1 MSETYSPMPSR
12 RRGRPQV
19 LAWSLCAIGTL
30 VFIGAAVVELTL
42 NDATQSESQWGT
54 KAGGFLWLFT
64 FQAFLVVGALI
75 ASRRPENPIGW
86 ISMSAGLVANLTA
99 IADTYS
105 VYALVTDPGSLP
117 AGEIAAWVSEWSWAV
132 MIGLVG
138 VFFVLLF
145 PDGRLPSR
153 RWWWVAALGV
163 VGIVLGGAGMALR
176 PGPLSESPHVP
187 SNPFGVEGME
197 FVIGLLEG
205 ALVLLPISILLAA
218 TSLVLRFRRSSG
230 VERLQL
236 KWLAFA
242 VTVVAIWF
250 LGIFLLPI
258 DGRAGALA
266 EDVSLVLWAG
276 LPISAGF
283 AILKYRLYDI
293 DRIIN
298 KTIVYGAVTAILVSG
313 YAGVVL
319 LIQALLPVSDRSPVA
334 VAVSTLAMAALFGP
348 LRRRIQA
355 VVDKRFYRSRYNSA
369 LTLEGFGSRLRQQTD
384 LDTLTSDLLGVIGDT
399 VQPAHASLW
408 LRTPE

>member
-1 MSETYSPMPSR
+1 
-12 RRGRPQV
+12 
-19 LAWSLCAIGTL
+19 
-30 VFIGAAVVELTL
+30 
-42 NDATQSESQWGT
+42 
-54 KAGGFLWLFT
+54 
-64 FQAFLVVGALI
+64 
-75 ASRRPENPIGW
+75 
-86 ISMSAGLVANLTA
+86 
-99 IADTYS
+99 
-105 VYALVTDPGSLP
+105 
-117 AGEIAAWVSEWSWAV
+117 

-138 VFFVLLF
+138 IFFVLLF

-163 VGIVLGGAGMALR
+163 VGIVLGSAGMALR
-176 PGPLSESPHVP
+176 PGPLSESPHVR
-187 SNPFGVEGME
+187 SNPFGVEGMD
-197 FVIGLLEG
+197 FVMGLLEG
-205 ALVLLPISILLAA
+205 ALVLLPITILLAA
-218 TSLVLRFRRSSG
+218 ISLVLRYRRSSG

-242 VTVVAIWF
+242 VAAVAIWF
-250 LGIFLLPI
+250 FGIFVLPI

-276 LPISAGF
+276 LPISAAF

-298 KTIVYGAVTAILVSG
+298 KTIVYGAVTAILVTG
-313 YAGVVL
+313 YAGLVL

-369 LTLEGFGSRLRQQTD
+369 LTLESFGSRLRQQTD
-384 LDTLTSDLLGVIGDT
+384 LDTLTSDLLGVIRDT

-408 LRTPE
+408 LRIPE